1 MHAWVQFNLFIVTEF
16 FITEFHFTSFGRCVL
31 DLTCDNFLR
40 TVFERSLKAISSHLL
55 IVLILKNIIFSYFS
69 SNEAKVLSMPAA
81 KENDDE

>member
-31 DLTCDNFLR
+31 DLTCDNFLH
-40 TVFERSLKAISSHLL
+40 TLFERSLKAISHLL